1 MSHSAAAMVDPC
13 RWFTLTQLDGSLLAF
28 CYFVQKSGLAGLR
41 AAWPWPGAEAVA
53 HVAAFGALQA
63 ALQLALPGRTFKGP
77 VSPRGN
83 VPVYKVGCSSFAAL
97 EQVHLERH
105 SAAGGAQ

>member
-1 MSHSAAAMVDPC
+1 MSLSAATFLVACC

-41 AAWPWPGAEAVA
+41 AAWPWPSAEAVA

-83 VPVYKVGCSSFAAL
+83 VPVYKVACSP
-97 EQVHLERH
+97 
-105 SAAGGAQ
+105 